1 MADIIIPDYIFGL
14 LIFAICLSTM
24 LYIGR
29 AMNDC
34 PKNKPIKTESKKS
47 LYFQFLCKYDKME
60 IIAFVLG
67 LGVICAA
74 IILFFWGLLPIN
86 SVVQNLPQGHTR
98 NSISGFMLSLI
109 SLSLATFAMS
119 INFVIMVS
127 NGATSRKRHNEI
139 IALLTEQSK
148 K

>member
-14 LIFAICLSTM
+14 LFFAICLSTM

-34 PKNKPIKTESKKS
+34 PKNKPVKTESKES
-47 LYFQFLCKYDKME
+47 LYLQFLCKYDKME
-60 IIAFVLG
+60 IVAFVLG
-67 LGVICAA
+67 LVMIGA
-74 IILFFWGLLPIN
+74 IILFFWGILQIN
-86 SVVQNLPQGHTR
+86 SVVQNLPQGDAR
-98 NSISGFMLSLI
+98 NSISGFMLSSIGLG
-109 SLSLATFAMS
+109 LSMLAMS

-139 IALLTEQSK
+139 IALLTERSK